1 MTALLSALQYE
12 FMQNALMGSVLVAL
26 MCAITGTF
34 IVIKRLVF
42 LSGGIS
48 HGAFAGLGAAYYF
61 GINPML
67 GAMVFAVLSA
77 IAISRVILKQSQPA
91 DATIG
96 IFWATGMATGALFV
110 FITPGY
116 APDLMPYLFG
126 DILTISRQQLIWMA
140 IFSGLSLLLTF
151 LLFRQLLAVSFDDEF
166 ARLRGLPV
174 VTLMIIL
181 LVMNS
186 IAIVMMIQAVGII
199 LVMALLTIPPL
210 IGLALDAD
218 VRRVMYYAFA
228 SALLITVGGLM
239 LSFLLDLPSGPAIVL
254 LGASLLVLVKFSV
267 RFSQASKI

>member
-12 FMQNALMGSVLVAL
+12 FMQNALIGSVLVAL

-77 IAISRVILKQSQPA
+77 VAISRVILKQSQPA

-96 IFWATGMATGALFV
+96 IFWATGMATGVLFV
-110 FITPGY
+110 YITPGY

-126 DILTISRQQLIWMA
+126 DILTISRQQLFWMA
-140 IFSGLSLLLTF
+140 IFSVLSLLLTF
-151 LLFRQLLAVSFDDEF
+151 ILFRQLIAVSFDDEF
-166 ARLRGLPV
+166 SRLRGLPV
-174 VTLMIIL
+174 AIIMILL

-186 IAIVMMIQAVGII
+186 VAIVLMIQAVGII

-210 IGLALDAD
+210 IGLSLAAD
-218 VRRVMYYAFA
+218 IRRVMFYAFA
-228 SALLITVGGLM
+228 SALLITLGGLM

-254 LGASLLVLVKFSV
+254 LGASLLIIVKLSV
-267 RFSQASKI
+267 RLSRASRI

>member
-140 IFSGLSLLLTF
+140 IFSVLSLLLTF